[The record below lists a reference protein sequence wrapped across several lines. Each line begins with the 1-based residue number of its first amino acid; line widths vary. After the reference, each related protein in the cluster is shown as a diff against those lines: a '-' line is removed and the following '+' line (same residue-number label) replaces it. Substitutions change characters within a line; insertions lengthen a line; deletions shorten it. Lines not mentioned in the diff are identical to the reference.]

1 MALKRKG
8 ILARPGKYKYG
19 DKEEIKTAEELKRAA
34 ERQPIIALTLGHP
47 AGGIPKASDFIGTV
61 NQKWNEQKQ
70 RVDAEFWF
78 YDEIPDEV
86 RSRIVNEW
94 PTPISAGF
102 TVESVEKDVQK
113 GIFYTH
119 IAVLKDSDDPKCPL
133 GQCGI
138 NVRMESNLT
147 EDYRYEQATDP
158 IDPNTTDATKKTI
171 PMTEPF
177 DAVGL
182 GIVIGEMKAEIA
194 QLRKQLEEK
203 TNQPVPQK
211 QEEPKTEEPEDIT
224 TPEPPPVP
232 KTVIPQGKTREK
244 EGPEEDGIFRMS
256 T

>member
-1 MALKRKG
+1 VALKRKG
-8 ILARPGKYKYG
+8 ILARPGTYKYG
-19 DKEEIKTAEELKRAA
+19 DRTEVKTAEELKRAA

-61 NQKWNEQKQ
+61 NQKWNEQRQ

-78 YDEIPDEV
+78 YDEIPEEV
-86 RSRIVNEW
+86 RTRIVNEW

-102 TVESVEKDVQK
+102 TVEAVENGTQK

-119 IAVLKDSDDPKCPL
+119 VAVLRDRDDPKCPL

-158 IDPNTTDATKKTI
+158 DVPPDTKPPK
-171 PMTEPF
+171 TEPF

-182 GIVIGEMKAEIA
+182 GIVIGGLKAEIA
-194 QLRKQLEEK
+194 QLRAQLDK
-203 TNQPVPQK
+203 LNQPVPQK
-211 QEEPKTEEPEDIT
+211 QEEEKKTEAEENIT
-224 TPEPPPVP
+224 TPEPAPVP
-232 KTVIPQGKTREK
+232 KTVVPQGKSK
-244 EGPEEDGIFRMS
+244 AKDGPDEDGIFRI
-256 T
+256 TI